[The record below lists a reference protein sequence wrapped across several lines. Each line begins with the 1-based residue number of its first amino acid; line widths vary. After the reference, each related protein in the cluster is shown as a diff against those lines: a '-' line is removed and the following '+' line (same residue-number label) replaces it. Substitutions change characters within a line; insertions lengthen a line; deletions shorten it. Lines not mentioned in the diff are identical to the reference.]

1 MARQSVL
8 PLLNRRPA
16 RGLAAA
22 VLAPL
27 LSLLAGAAFAADE
40 AGEVTLARG
49 LATAHAAGT
58 QARILGGGSRL
69 FVGDVVTTGP
79 RSVALLKLG
88 DGSRITLRPDTSFQ
102 VEEYN
107 LSETSPSAVFRLF
120 KGGLRAVTG
129 FMSKR
134 NPNAVRLRTSVATI
148 GIRGTEFDARLCGAD
163 CAEEARQRPTPAGRA
178 GFVKGTVIAKT
189 GTGRARAVKTG
200 GPVYS
205 GDSLITGS
213 NAYTVVLFRDQSRVT
228 VMPNTEFRVDRLI
241 YEESA
246 PEAGEGF
253 FSLVRGGL
261 RAVSG
266 AIGKYRR
273 DAYQMR
279 TAVATIGIRGTGY
292 DLYCVGACVN
302 PDSTASS
309 GDGLYADANS
319 GTIDFDGSNPLSA
332 DQPPVFIGSNG
343 MVPQEVANMPVE
355 ITVPM
360 PNTIDLPA
368 PPPPDP
374 NAANPGEALMV
385 SCYAGN
391 CSVQTDEN
399 TVDLEAGGAAKV
411 DLAGGPAQA
420 LPEIPAFQAEDPILN
435 AVDAGGELLQMF
447 DTSTATEG
455 EECTE

>member
-1 MARQSVL
+1 
-8 PLLNRRPA
+8 LNRH
-16 RGLAAA
+16 LAQAGAA
-22 VLAPL
+22 VALC
-27 LSLLAGAAFAADE
+27 LLAGLACAADK
-40 AGEVTLARG
+40 AGEVALARG
-49 LATAHAAGT
+49 LATAHVAGS
-58 QARILGGGSRL
+58 QARILGSGSSL
-69 FVGDVVTTGP
+69 YVGDVITTGP

-102 VEEYN
+102 VEAYD

-148 GIRGTEFDARLCGAD
+148 GIRGTELDARLCGAD
-163 CAEEARQRPTPAGRA
+163 CAEEAKQRPTPAGRA
-178 GFVKGTVIAKT
+178 GFVKGTVIAKAAS
-189 GTGRARAVKTG
+189 GRARAVKAG

-205 GDSLITGS
+205 GDSLITGNS
-213 NAYTVVLFRDQSRVT
+213 AYAVVLFRDQSRVT
-228 VMPNTEFRVDRLI
+228 VMPNTEFRVDRLT
-241 YEESA
+241 YDESA
-246 PEAGEGF
+246 PDEGEGF

-266 AIGKYRR
+266 AIGQYRR
-273 DAYQMR
+273 NAYQMR

-292 DLYCVGACVN
+292 DLYCAGACVN
-302 PDSTASS
+302 PDANANS
-309 GDGLYADANS
+309 GDGLYADVSN
-319 GTIDFDGSNPLSA
+319 GTIDFDGSHPLNA
-332 DQPPVFIGSNG
+332 DQPPVFIGNSG
-343 MVPQEVANMPVE
+343 MVPVDVANMPVE

-360 PNTIDLPA
+360 PDTVELPA

-374 NAANPGEALMV
+374 SAANPGEALMV

-399 TVDLEAGGAAKV
+399 TVDLEAGDAAKV
-411 DLAGGPAQA
+411 NLSGGPAEA

-435 AVDAGGELLQMF
+435 AVDVGGELLQMF
-447 DTSTATEG
+447 DSSTATEG